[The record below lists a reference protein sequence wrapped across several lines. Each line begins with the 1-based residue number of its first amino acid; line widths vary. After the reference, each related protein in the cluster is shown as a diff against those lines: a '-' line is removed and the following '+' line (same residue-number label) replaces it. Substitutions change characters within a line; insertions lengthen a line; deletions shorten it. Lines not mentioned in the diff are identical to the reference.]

1 MKIQLTMKKI
11 LFALLLLATVGAF
24 VSCEQEEIIVDD
36 DVLIEEIATAT
47 HKASVEPEDL
57 PDEINAHVEES
68 FFDTY
73 VETAQ
78 LIEDKGYEVQMG
90 NGDLLYFD
98 KNNRRLIGRRLR
110 SICRRVARARPVDVN
125 NIPQPIVD
133 FVSNNFNGA
142 QIVRAR
148 YTHNDNLLVALDNHV
163 ILRFDINNQFVEEV
177 SWLRHCANLAR
188 PLPLD
193 QIPAP
198 IVNAIGNNFP
208 NANIVRAAT
217 KGDNYLIG
225 LVAGNGDRKILI
237 FDNNGQ
243 LIGVRG

>member
-11 LFALLLLATVGAF
+11 LFALMLLATVGVF
-24 VSCEQEEIIVDD
+24 VSCEQEEIVVDD
-36 DVLIEEIATAT
+36 EILIEEIATAT
-47 HKASVEPEDL
+47 HKSTIEPEAL
-57 PDEINAHVEES
+57 PDEIDAQIEES

-73 VETAQ
+73 VEAAQ
-78 LIEDKGYEVQMG
+78 FVEDKGYELQMG
-90 NGDLLYFD
+90 NGDLVYFD
-98 KNNRRLIGRRLR
+98 KSNRCLIGRRLR

-133 FVSNNFNGA
+133 FISNNFNGA

-177 SWLRHCANLAR
+177 SWLRHCADLAR

-198 IVNAIGNNFP
+198 IATAISNNFP
-208 NANIVRAAT
+208 NATIVRAAT
-217 KGDNYLIG
+217 KNDNYLIG
-225 LVAGNGDRKILI
+225 LITGNGDRKVLI
-237 FDNNGQ
+237 FDNNNQ